1 MDQGTGQDEES
12 EVNMV
17 IQIGMVVLTSMD
29 PHHDE
34 IEIVETPQGEIIGMI
49 ETAMTVGDTGI
60 KIKNMDE
67 TGALEVV
74 ILVTGRTAT
83 VTEVHNA
90 TETRTVTETVSPV
103 LTLTERATQVPETA
117 DLDQE
122 TDHAILE
129 HVTIAQQLLGKPR
142 RKGAP

>member
-1 MDQGTGQDEES
+1 
-12 EVNMV
+12 MV
-17 IQIGMVVLTSMD
+17 IQIGMVVLTGMG

-34 IEIVETPQGEIIGMI
+34 IEIVETPHGEIIGMI

-60 KIKNMDE
+60 KIKNMAE

-74 ILVTGRTAT
+74 ILVTGTIAT
-83 VTEVHNA
+83 GTEVHTA
-90 TETRTVTETVSPV
+90 TETVTVTETVSPV
-103 LTLTERATQVPETA
+103 LTLTARATQVPETA

-129 HVTIAQQLLGKPR
+129 HVTIAQQLLGKPQ